1 MLKPSSESPM
11 ITLPDAHSCSI
22 ISTILAQPEFILY
35 TPTAACT
42 RLCARAL
49 SQASKMNLTIL
60 PQTTL
65 ATLQYGTNNQ
75 PLACILTL
83 HYVV

>member
-1 MLKPSSESPM
+1 M

-22 ISTILAQPEFILY
+22 ISTTLAQPESILH

-49 SQASKMNLTIL
+49 SQASKMNLAMLT
-60 PQTTL
+60 QATL
-65 ATLQYGTNNQ
+65 ATLQHGANNQ
-75 PLACILTL
+75 PLACVSTL
-83 HYVV
+83 HSNALVYTLCRYI

>member
-1 MLKPSSESPM
+1 M

-22 ISTILAQPEFILY
+22 ISTTLAQPESILH

-49 SQASKMNLTIL
+49 SQASKMNLAMLT
-60 PQTTL
+60 QATL
-65 ATLQYGTNNQ
+65 ATLQHGANNQ
-75 PLACILTL
+75 PLACVSTL
-83 HYVV
+83 HSNVLVYTLCRCI

>member
-1 MLKPSSESPM
+1 M

-22 ISTILAQPEFILY
+22 ISTTLAQPESILH

-49 SQASKMNLTIL
+49 SQASKMNLAMLT
-60 PQTTL
+60 QATL
-65 ATLQYGTNNQ
+65 ATLQHGANNQ
-75 PLACILTL
+75 PLACVSTL
-83 HYVV
+83 HSIALVYTLCRYI